1 MNPIPPPLSELNLA
15 DSRLDRSQ
23 LEALMIEYYDI
34 LELIILSNSRGVSQ
48 SHSILWSCL
57 CPDDH
62 WVVDNLGCVRDLA
75 PSPTRTSEVCRS
87 VGRKYAHMYV

>member
-62 WVVDNLGCVRDLA
+62 WVVDNLGCVRY
-75 PSPTRTSEVCRS
+75 
-87 VGRKYAHMYV
+87 VGMYVRGVMYVHTDDGFM